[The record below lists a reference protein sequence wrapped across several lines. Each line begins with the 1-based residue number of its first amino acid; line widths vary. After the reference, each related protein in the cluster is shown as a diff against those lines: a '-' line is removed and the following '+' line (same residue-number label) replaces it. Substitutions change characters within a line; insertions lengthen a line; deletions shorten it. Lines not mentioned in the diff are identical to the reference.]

1 MPKAGHAVSK
11 IYCSVELPKLGMRV
25 ILNQEIE
32 SGVYAKKI
40 KSINRSSNKTYVRF
54 MLHVRHKKEHCT
66 YTVFHK
72 IGTPFYFC
80 SNFFKR

>member
-1 MPKAGHAVSK
+1 M
-11 IYCSVELPKLGMRV
+11 LGLRV

-40 KSINRSSNKTYVRF
+40 KSTNRSNNKTVFSHIRF

-66 YTVFHK
+66 YIRLASDKNVTSK
-72 IGTPFYFC
+72 C
-80 SNFFKR
+80 S